1 MAGEKEEAEP
11 DIILYTISKKS
22 TNWLSK
28 KGYDGLMGAD
38 GEHKEIVVFNPAQIK
53 ATNNSGNFSNT
64 KYIYEMPQ
72 YTGFTNDD
80 SEVVSKAEK
89 FYDRSEEIDYDT
101 FRRIT
106 YTLMKDK
113 EHHGIYLIIQDEDDE
128 FIGYIKANP
137 FYKLKNAIQIQM
149 TEIVDSRQQEGI
161 GTHAYEYL
169 LTNYDY
175 IVSDEQLTDGST
187 ELYRKLAKKYSAKI
201 WSKDEGL
208 LDIDFSNLSNE
219 QIKKYDDRKD
229 VYFVLSKK

>member
-1 MAGEKEEAEP
+1 MKYREY
-11 DIILYTISKKS
+11 I
-22 TNWLSK
+22 
-28 KGYDGLMGAD
+28 
-38 GEHKEIVVFNPAQIK
+38 FNLLETTHLI
-53 ATNNSGNFSNT
+53 
-64 KYIYEMPQ
+64 EMPQ

-89 FYDRSEEIDYDT
+89 FYDRSEEIDNDT
-101 FRRIT
+101 FRRIS

-175 IVSDEQLTDGST
+175 IVSDEQLTDGSVN
-187 ELYRKLAKKYSAKI
+187 LYRKLSTKYSAKL

-208 LDIDFSNLSNE
+208 LDVDFSSLTKE

-229 VYFVLSKK
+229 VYFVLTKK